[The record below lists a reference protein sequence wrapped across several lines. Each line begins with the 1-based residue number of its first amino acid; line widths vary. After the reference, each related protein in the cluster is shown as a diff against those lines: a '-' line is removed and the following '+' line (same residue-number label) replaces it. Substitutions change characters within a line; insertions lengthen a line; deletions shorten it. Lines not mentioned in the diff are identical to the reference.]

1 MFKGAGIK
9 MEIKKTDNPIN
20 TRKPLRE
27 GNIQELI
34 EKIVPLC
41 NYSNNSINFEK
52 EGNIKFLS
60 KNPIFNYNALFSFVL
75 YYRNNLNSFINSR
88 YYIGLLIYAEIIH
101 NNYFFKDYGM
111 VIYTDQ
117 STSEI
122 LKNFFSIYEKCIIG
136 IVDWPKFKIGDNIEG
151 TVLRCLR
158 FHALEAFPCCN
169 IFVRDA
175 DTIFPTEIFSIN
187 HAYQMGVTGKS
198 NRGVEDDYR
207 LYMIEKIGAWE
218 EAFIR
223 KIQEDPSQIIIGVN
237 LLYLGAYHT
246 EFAINLIS
254 KYNSK
259 FMCRNNWYDS
269 FCELLKNSYFKS
281 NLLSYKSPS
290 GVLAGFVN
298 FKKNRPSDL
307 WLYSFDYINSQY
319 ELKRL
324 REDEISNRYT
334 FDTSVGKDERIILF
348 RIIAKYWSLCFFFTI
363 YYTDTIEYYS
373 NKNISDKKIKS
384 INEKCSNIINYHELL
399 NLGKEIEYKKN
410 KKNKEYSKGDIKVW
424 TKILDPTYI
433 DFSYNKKIT
442 KDLLGLPNLF
452 SKHGK
457 EKLCSKI
464 GNSNIGK
471 TFNEYYKEIFKDFS
485 EKYLIWIETI
495 GNKKG
500 EDIIKELKQIINII
514 FEKNIHTE
522 YKKESELFNNLN
534 NGYNSDNS
542 LTPIR
547 KGPTK
552 TNERN
557 IKRAQNKDWKWKEYM
572 VELTKLTINDIKFI
586 YKTELPPIKF
596 TKNPESII

>member
-1 MFKGAGIK
+1 
-9 MEIKKTDNPIN
+9 
-20 TRKPLRE
+20 
-27 GNIQELI
+27 
-34 EKIVPLC
+34 
-41 NYSNNSINFEK
+41 
-52 EGNIKFLS
+52 
-60 KNPIFNYNALFSFVL
+60 
-75 YYRNNLNSFINSR
+75 
-88 YYIGLLIYAEIIH
+88 
-101 NNYFFKDYGM
+101 
-111 VIYTDQ
+111 
-117 STSEI
+117 
-122 LKNFFSIYEKCIIG
+122 
-136 IVDWPKFKIGDNIEG
+136 
-151 TVLRCLR
+151 
-158 FHALEAFPCCN
+158 
-169 IFVRDA
+169 
-175 DTIFPTEIFSIN
+175 
-187 HAYQMGVTGKS
+187 MGVKGKS

-207 LYMIEKIGAWE
+207 LYMIKKIGIWE

-237 LLYLGAYHT
+237 LLYLREYHT
-246 EFAINLIS
+246 EFAIEPIS
-254 KYNSK
+254 KYNSNSK
-259 FMCRNNWYDS
+259 FMCKYNSNDS
-269 FCELLKNSYFKS
+269 VCELLEKSYFKS

-290 GVLAGFVN
+290 GVWAGFVN

-319 ELKRL
+319 ELKKG
-324 REDEISNRYT
+324 EYISNRNT
-334 FDTSVGKDERIILF
+334 FDTSIGKDERIILF

-363 YYTDTIEYYS
+363 YYTDNIEYYS
-373 NKNISDKKIKS
+373 NKNNISVKKITSSNK
-384 INEKCSNIINYHELL
+384 KCTNIINYHELL

-522 YKKESELFNNLN
+522 YEKESELFPNLSCYK
-534 NGYNSDNS
+534 GSCK
-542 LTPIR
+542 R
-547 KGPTK
+547 KKLREATL
-552 TNERN
+552 ERN
-557 IKRAQNKDWKWKEYM
+557 KKRSQNKDWAWKEYM

-586 YKTELPPIKF
+586 YNTELPPIEF

>member
-1 MFKGAGIK
+1 MLKGSGIK

-20 TRKPLRE
+20 TRKHLRE
-27 GNIQELI
+27 GNIPELI
-34 EKIVPLC
+34 EEIVPLC
-41 NYSNNSINFEK
+41 NYSNNKINFEK
-52 EGNIKFLS
+52 KGNIKFLS

-75 YYRNNLNSFINSR
+75 YYRENLNSFISSR

-101 NNYFFKDYGM
+101 NNDFFKDYGM

-117 STSEI
+117 STYEI
-122 LKNFFSIYEKCIIG
+122 LKETFSIYEKCIIG
-136 IVDWPKFKIGDNIEG
+136 IVYWPKFKIGDNIED

-158 FHALEAFPCCN
+158 FHALEAFPHCD

-187 HAYQMGVTGKS
+187 HAYQMGVKGKS
-198 NRGVEDDYR
+198 NGVEDDYR

-237 LLYLGAYHT
+237 LLYLREYHT
-246 EFAINLIS
+246 EFAINPIS

-259 FMCRNNWYDS
+259 FMCNGIYNYGV
-269 FCELLKNSYFKS
+269 CKLLEDSYFKS

-290 GVLAGFVN
+290 GVYAGFVN

-319 ELKRL
+319 ELEYKPIGPHI
-324 REDEISNRYT
+324 DISNRNT
-334 FDTSVGKDERIILF
+334 FNTSVGKDERIILF

-363 YYTDTIEYYS
+363 YYTDNIEYYS
-373 NKNISDKKIKS
+373 NENISVKKITN
-384 INEKCSNIINYHELL
+384 IREKCSNIINYHELL
-399 NLGKEIEYKKN
+399 NLGKEVEYKKN
-410 KKNKEYSKGDIKVW
+410 KNKEYSKGDIKVW

-433 DFSYNKKIT
+433 NFSYNKKIT
-442 KDLLGLPNLF
+442 EDLLGLNKILN
-452 SKHGK
+452 SYNKK
-457 EKLCSKI
+457 KLCSKI

-485 EKYLIWIETI
+485 QKYLTWIDTI
-495 GNKKG
+495 KNTKR
-500 EDIIKELKQIINII
+500 EDIIKELKKIINII
-514 FEKNIHTE
+514 FKKNINTE
-522 YKKESELFNNLN
+522 YEEESELFPNLSGYGSNNM
-534 NGYNSDNS
+534 YES
-542 LTPIR
+542 
-547 KGPTK
+547 TK
-552 TNERN
+552 VERERN
-557 IKRAQNKDWKWKEYM
+557 KKRKQNKDWEWKEYM

-586 YKTELPPIKF
+586 YKTKLPPIEF
-596 TKNPESII
+596 TDKPESIIK